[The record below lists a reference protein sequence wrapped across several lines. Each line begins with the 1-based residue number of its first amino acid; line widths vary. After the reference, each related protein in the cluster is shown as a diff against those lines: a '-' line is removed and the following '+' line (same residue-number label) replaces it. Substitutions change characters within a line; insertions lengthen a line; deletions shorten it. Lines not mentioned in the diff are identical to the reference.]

1 MLQTLTATELI
12 RIDRA
17 NLNTGRQLRYRPS
30 FDPSRWNRVLSHPLA
45 SEDLT

>member
-1 MLQTLTATELI
+1 MLQTLAVTNWV

-17 NLNTGRQLRYRPS
+17 NLGTGLQLRYRPS
-30 FDPSRWNRVLSHPLA
+30 LDPSRWDRVLSHPLA